1 MAEETVIIEEKDEG
15 QFNFKNMGKAIAK
28 FKWWVIGATAV
39 GALGGF
45 LAFKVGLN
53 PAREELVSKF
63 SYSINAKPKNF
74 VITEKTTNKDFAR
87 QPLYLS
93 DGSLFEYSDVI
104 SESRLLAVQEANQEA
119 FGKINIS
126 KMVKNGGIKI
136 TKASYTDNTTG
147 EEVYEYPARY
157 TISAVNKY
165 FKSEQQGKDFIKAVL
180 EYELDIAK
188 TANNNYEVENFLSD
202 SSASNFGLYV
212 NNLNK
217 QYSAI
222 KDCYSSLLADFAT
235 SSIANKDGL
244 TLNQINTSFQVTY
257 SYGSYLDELEGELY
271 TKHLVNLNGVSGDK
285 AAVKAVLM
293 QRANAYKESVR
304 SNLGK
309 IDDYQQAI
317 KDLANT
323 SIIDDGTSALTQE
336 LIDLNKKVLD
346 IKELNAFYKKEIAN
360 LGFTVPNVVTL
371 DNIDSITYP
380 GDSSG
385 EGAIQSLMGSES
397 DAWKAECSEF
407 VLTLAETAGD
417 LKQDRTTA
425 GDVYGY
431 VQNKY
436 NNQVNFY
443 TPGVAK
449 MQGHLSSLIGV
460 AAGLALG
467 FIASTLVV
475 TIVYIS
481 KKEKK
486 ESEEKKD

>member
-15 QFNFKNMGKAIAK
+15 QFNFKNMGKAIAR
-28 FKWWVIGATAV
+28 FKWWVIGATAI

-45 LAFKVGLN
+45 LAFKLGLN
-53 PAREELVSKF
+53 PSREELVSQF

-104 SESRLLAVQEANQEA
+104 SESRLMAVQEANQEA

-235 SSIANKDGL
+235 SSIANKEGAS
-244 TLNQINTSFQVTY
+244 LNQINTAFQVNY
-257 SYGSYLDELEGELY
+257 SYGSYLDELEGEMY
-271 TKHLVNLNGVSGDK
+271 TKHLVNLTGVTDYH
-285 AAVKAVLM
+285 VLE
-293 QRANAYKESVR
+293 QRAEAYKESIR

-309 IDDYQQAI
+309 IADYQQAI

-346 IKELNAFYKKEIAN
+346 IKELNAFYKKELAN
-360 LGFTVPNVVTL
+360 LGYTVPNELELKDFDLVKYSG
-371 DNIDSITYP
+371 D
-380 GDSSG
+380 GDSSK
-385 EGAIQSLMGSES
+385 GAIQAFKND
-397 DAWKAECSEF
+397 DADWKAKCSEF
-407 VLTLAETAGD
+407 ALTLAETAGD

-436 NNQVNFY
+436 NNQVNFN

-449 MQGHLSSLIGV
+449 LQGHLSSLIGV

-486 ESEEKKD
+486 EAEEKKD